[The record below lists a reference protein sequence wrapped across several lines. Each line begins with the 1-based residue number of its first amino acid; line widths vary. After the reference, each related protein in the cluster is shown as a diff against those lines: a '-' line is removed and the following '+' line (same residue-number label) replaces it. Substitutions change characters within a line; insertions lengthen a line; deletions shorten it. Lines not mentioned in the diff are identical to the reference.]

1 MNDMYK
7 SGFASSIED
16 MINLKTAL
24 GHKMNSY
31 KWYLSNFDCF
41 CQKHFPNENILT
53 SEVTKI
59 IKSLLKKC
67 YKRKIKK
74 WLPISY
80 YQRIW

>member
-41 CQKHFPNENILT
+41 C
-53 SEVTKI
+53 
-59 IKSLLKKC
+59 
-67 YKRKIKK
+67 
-74 WLPISY
+74 
-80 YQRIW
+80 